1 MSDRRTQVTEAAL
14 TVVATAGLKG
24 LTHRAVDAAAAVPP
38 GTTSNYF
45 RNRAALV
52 AAVAGRIEQLDLAL
66 WASVAAGGVPGS
78 VDEVAEQLA
87 DLVGLLTSE
96 HATLTVARLAMSLDQ
111 PDVVVA
117 GHRRL
122 LGGLEQVLE
131 ALSVP
136 EAPARARAAADY
148 ADGLMLHTLTVRRD
162 EPLDRAVVAGTIRRL
177 LGD

>member
-1 MSDRRTQVTEAAL
+1 MSDRRTQIAEAAL
-14 TVVATAGLKG
+14 TVVASAGLKG

-66 WASVAAGGVPGS
+66 WASLAAGAAPGS
-78 VDEVAEQLA
+78 VEELADQLA
-87 DLVGLLTSE
+87 DLVGLLTGE
-96 HATLTVARLAMSLDQ
+96 HATLTAARLAMSLDQ
-111 PDVVVA
+111 PEAAVA

-122 LGGLEQVLE
+122 LGGLEQVLA
-131 ALSVP
+131 ALAVP
-136 EAPARARAAADY
+136 EARSRARAAADY
-148 ADGLMLHTLTVRRD
+148 ADGLMLHALTVRRD
-162 EPLDRAVVAGTIRRL
+162 EPLDRAAVAATLRRV